1 MKLFIKNMISQRSK
15 YKVMAIIQN
24 LGLHPLFVETGEVEI
39 KEKLSFKKY
48 DVLKEVLL
56 VNDFILLID
65 KQLILV
71 EKVKTLIIEMIHYTD
86 ELPVMN
92 YSDYLS
98 EKLKVNYTYL
108 SKFFSKFTNITIEHF
123 IIAQK
128 IEKVKQLLAGDQLTL
143 SEIAWKMHY
152 SSPAHLSTQFKK
164 VTGLTP
170 SIFKR
175 SDHKNFIPV
184 TEI

>member
-15 YKVMAIIQN
+15 YKVMSIIQA
-24 LGLHPLFVETGEVEI
+24 LGIHPLFVDTGEVEI
-39 KEKLSFKKY
+39 KEKLTLKKY
-48 DVLKEVLL
+48 DVLKDELL
-56 VNDFILLID
+56 LNDFELLID
-65 KQLILV
+65 KRLV
-71 EKVKTLIIEMIHYTD
+71 FVERIKTLIIEMIHYTD
-86 ELPVMN
+86 ELPVIN
-92 YSDYLS
+92 YSVYLS
-98 EKLKVNYTYL
+98 EKLRTNYTYL
-108 SKFFSKFTNITIEHF
+108 SKFFSKFTNVTVEHF

-128 IEKVKQLLAGDQLTL
+128 IEKVKQLLAGDELTL

-152 SSPAHLSTQFKK
+152 SSPAHLSAQFKK

-170 SIFKR
+170 SLFKK